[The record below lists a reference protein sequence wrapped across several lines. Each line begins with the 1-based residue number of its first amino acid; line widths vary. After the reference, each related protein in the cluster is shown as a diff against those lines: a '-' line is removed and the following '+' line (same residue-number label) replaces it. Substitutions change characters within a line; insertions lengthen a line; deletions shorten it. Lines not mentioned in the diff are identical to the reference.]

1 MGFTDSIKANS
12 AANKAYRLHAMGN
25 QLLNTGKN
33 SDAKKKHD
41 EALEAYAQS
50 YDLGCR
56 KPQYMIGYAILL
68 MRKGEF
74 QRARDIMLDVNA
86 NPKLTKDEKYQ
97 LRINYSVCQW
107 KLGHLDTAIETIRRA
122 EKSGHTSMIYTTLGI
137 FLIDKAIQT
146 GDFSEAIAYNAEA
159 MEYDDEDAS
168 TLDNMGQM
176 YLAMSNK
183 DLENGKSDSAAENR
197 AKALDYF
204 QKAHERKETQVTTL
218 YALALLLHENGQN
231 DEARRYICKAEENLL
246 SAVCPVSKE
255 QILQLK
261 AEIG

>member
-176 YLAMSNK
+176 YLAMSN
-183 DLENGKSDSAAENR
+183 
-197 AKALDYF
+197 
-204 QKAHERKETQVTTL
+204 
-218 YALALLLHENGQN
+218 
-231 DEARRYICKAEENLL
+231 
-246 SAVCPVSKE
+246 
-255 QILQLK
+255 
-261 AEIG
+261 